1 MRKLWGILWML
12 AGFLLVLGGVLLFL
26 NNSQE
31 NRGAQDYSHDAMH
44 AISQEFSS
52 VPEATSS
59 DNALPEPV
67 MTETMIDG
75 YGYIGYLMI
84 PDLELELPVM
94 ATWDDDRLQLSP
106 CRYSGS
112 TAGEDLVI
120 VAHNY
125 AAHFGRLKEHSVGAP
140 VNFMDMD
147 GRLWQYRVVATE
159 ILSAEAV
166 EEMTS
171 GSYDLTLFTCAPN
184 RTHRVTIRCDE
195 ILEF

>member
-12 AGFLLVLGGVLLFL
+12 TGLLLVLGGVLLFL

-31 NRGAQDYSHDAMH
+31 DQIAQDFSQDAIG
-44 AISQEFSS
+44 AIRQELS
-52 VPEATSS
+52 PIPKATCS
-59 DNALPEPV
+59 DNNPV
-67 MTETMIDG
+67 ETLMTETMIDG

-112 TAGEDLVI
+112 TAGADLVI

-125 AAHFGRLKEHSVGAP
+125 AAHFGRLKELSMGAQ
-140 VNFMDMD
+140 VNFTDMD
-147 GRLWQYRVVATE
+147 GKLWHYRVVASE

-171 GSYDLTLFTCAPN
+171 GAYDLTLFTCAPN
-184 RTHRVTIRCDE
+184 RTHRVTIRCDKAQK
-195 ILEF
+195 

>member
-1 MRKLWGILWML
+1 MRKFLGILWML
-12 AGFLLVLGGVLLFL
+12 AGLTLVLGGVLLFL

-31 NRGAQDYSHDAMH
+31 DQTARDFSQDALGA
-44 AISQEFSS
+44 IRQELSP
-52 VPEATSS
+52 VPEPEGS
-59 DNALPEPV
+59 DCEPV
-67 MTETMIDG
+67 DPTMTETMIDG
-75 YGYIGYLMI
+75 YVYIGYLMI

-94 ATWDDDRLQLSP
+94 SNWDYDRLRLSP

-112 TAGEDLVI
+112 TTGEDLVI

-125 AAHFGRLKEHSVGAP
+125 SAHFGRLKELSVDAQ
-140 VNFMDMD
+140 VQFVDMD

-166 EEMTS
+166 GEMTS
-171 GSYDLTLFTCAPN
+171 GVYDLTLFTCDSN

-195 ILEF
+195 FLKS